1 MLLFLLLLGALCLC
15 NFLNI
20 PACISDDA
28 AVKQASP
35 CRPHWTQAASADG
48 WVKLR
53 CRVIDP
59 YGAACCCLL
68 FIVYCCLSI
77 WSSVVLV
84 HAGSREHNSL
94 HSAATADAGS
104 EETGQGAR
112 AALHGL
118 NKLGPRA
125 HQGRPQCDP
134 HTCRALQWGQRRRP
148 GRPRGHGRRTHLPLA
163 SRAPVAV
170 APFAPVVAAAVTV
183 ATGAAAGV
191 PLPHE
196 RQLQRRLLHL
206 RHHPPL
212 RPPTQRPPSNPQT
225 LQNSREDMRSRLMAA
240 PRDRRPANSCTS
252 CTTCPSWSP
261 SRACN
266 ATSLDR

>member
-1 MLLFLLLLGALCLC
+1 ME
-15 NFLNI
+15 
-20 PACISDDA
+20 
-28 AVKQASP
+28 Q
-35 CRPHWTQAASADG
+35 
-48 WVKLR
+48 
-53 CRVIDP
+53 RVVV
-59 YGAACCCLL
+59 YCLL
-68 FIVYCCLSI
+68 FIVVCPYGAAWCWCTR
-77 WSSVVLV
+77 
-84 HAGSREHNSL
+84 APGSTIRCIAQQLQMREVRKQDKVQERRCTDS
-94 HSAATADAGS
+94 
-104 EETGQGAR
+104 
-112 AALHGL
+112 

-134 HTCRALQWGQRRRP
+134 HTCRALQGGQRRRP

-163 SRAPVAV
+163 SRAPVVV

-225 LQNSREDMRSRLMAA
+225 LQNNREDMRSRLMAA
-240 PRDRRPANSCTS
+240 PRDRRPANSCTA